1 MLLIQ
6 DFQYTEDL
14 DSNWVLLSSSTLSDE
29 RPKSTVPPLLD
40 FNENNFAGSTFE
52 DINKFL
58 RTNEAK
64 LKALDFATKNWVI
77 VDQKG
82 LDTETCLVVEQPYHF
97 DGVQGKSYYLPDEF
111 RATRVP
117 LTYAWI
123 MFVNLD
129 ISNMGFE
136 EYVDAKAG
144 IQEDGTWKWIGPFP
158 SSNEVLER
166 ADREEDAKRQ
176 KALKALRDLG
186 HAD

>member
-1 MLLIQ
+1 
-6 DFQYTEDL
+6 
-14 DSNWVLLSSSTLSDE
+14 
-29 RPKSTVPPLLD
+29 
-40 FNENNFAGSTFE
+40 
-52 DINKFL
+52 
-58 RTNEAK
+58 
-64 LKALDFATKNWVI
+64 
-77 VDQKG
+77 
-82 LDTETCLVVEQPYHF
+82 
-97 DGVQGKSYYLPDEF
+97 LPEEF

-136 EYVDAKAG
+136 EYINMKAG

-158 SSNEVLER
+158 PSNEALER